1 MTYVLARDALKGY
14 ERGIPSAHCIH
25 ALIRC
30 IITKN
35 LAMRMI
41 DPAVRNLETLDDKNV
56 NLQVTK
62 FVLRTILSG
71 KEVSYENWHR
81 SARDDSGRTP

>member
-1 MTYVLARDALKGY
+1 
-14 ERGIPSAHCIH
+14 
-25 ALIRC
+25 
-30 IITKN
+30 
-35 LAMRMI
+35 MI

-71 KEVSYENWHR
+71 KEVNYENWHR
-81 SARDDSGRTP
+81 SARDDSGRTPYTYL